1 MYTDFKVLDGVI
13 PARDAQFEDLFE
25 FVRAEREVIAAGA
38 EVASYEHERIRMMLR
53 NTVAANWGKFQPGD
67 RSATGDR
74 GGFRGAFEKD
84 MEGIVK
90 AVMKPLDASYQNL
103 AHAQYNLSRFPLVF
117 ARWMAPIGRPER
129 TRDAFR
135 TDRGQAF

>member
-1 MYTDFKVLDGVI
+1 MFTDFKVLEGII
-13 PARDAQFEDLFE
+13 PAREADFADLFE
-25 FVRAEREVIAAGA
+25 LVKTERDIISAGA
-38 EVASYEHERIRMMLR
+38 EAAAYEHDRVRMMLR
-53 NTVAANWGKFQPGD
+53 NTVAANWGRFQ
-67 RSATGDR
+67 TGDR
-74 GGFRGAFEKD
+74 GGFKGAFEKD
-84 MEGIVK
+84 TEGIVK

-135 TDRGQAF
+135 TDRRQAF